1 MRDIFLAGIESLRF
15 DEARFAISV
24 VVIERGREGEKE
36 WNAKS
41 GGVVFRQW

>member
-24 VVIERGREGEKE
+24 VVIERGRGK
-36 WNAKS
+36 KS
-41 GGVVFRQW
+41 GMRRVEGWFFDSGD